1 MLNILI
7 VDDNP
12 TNLMVLKAL
21 VSRLENCAPL
31 TFAVPG
37 EALAWCEANEPDLI
51 LLDYM
56 MPELDGITFLQR
68 FRGMAGKK
76 EIPVIMVTADHET
89 EVRYQALEAGANDFL
104 NKPVDKTEFLA
115 RMKNTLALRRSQKQL
130 ANRAEWLG
138 QEVKK
143 ALNELVVRER
153 ETIFLLSKAAE
164 YRDPET
170 GAHILRMAHYSRLI
184 GARLGLPETQL
195 DLLLDAAP
203 MHDIGKVGIP
213 DQILLKPGKLDA
225 DEFTIMKQHS
235 KIGWEILQG
244 RSTSNKLLQMA
255 AEIALSHHEKFD
267 GSGYPQ
273 GLAGETIPLLGRIVA
288 VADVFDALTSSR
300 PYKEAWEL
308 NRAADFLRE
317 NSGKHFDP
325 ACIDGFFAEWEAV
338 LEVRSFYKDEAIGTK
353 FVGMSN
359 E

>member
-1 MLNILI
+1 MKILI

-12 TNLMVLKAL
+12 TNLMVLKTL
-21 VSRLENCAPL
+21 VARIESCLPL

-37 EALAWCEANEPDLI
+37 EALEWCENNEPDLI

-56 MPELDGITFLQR
+56 MPEIDGITFLKR
-68 FRGMAGKK
+68 FRTLPGKK

-130 ANRAEWLG
+130 ANRADWLA

-143 ALNELVVRER
+143 ALAELVVRER

-170 GAHILRMAHYSRLI
+170 GAHILRMAQYSRLI
-184 GARLGLPETQL
+184 GARLGLPEDEL

-213 DQILLKPGKLDA
+213 DQILLKPGKLDDA
-225 DEFTIMKQHS
+225 EFTVMKQHS

-267 GSGYPQ
+267 GSGYPN
-273 GLAGETIPLLGRIVA
+273 GLAGDAIPLLGRIVA
-288 VADVFDALTSSR
+288 VADVFDALTSTR
-300 PYKEAWEL
+300 PYKAAWEL
-308 NRAADFLRE
+308 ERAAEHLRQ
-317 NSGKHFDP
+317 NAGKHFDP
-325 ACIDGFFAEWEAV
+325 HCVDAFFAEWEAV
-338 LEVRSFYKDEAIGTK
+338 QEIRNFYRDEALGTK
-353 FVGMSN
+353 MVGLAG
-359 E
+359 